1 MEVVKAL
8 VELGADLHAL
18 GEYNEQTALHITASE
33 GHVEVVKALV
43 KLGADVYA
51 EDCEEH
57 TAFHDAAELGH
68 TRMEVKAWRWF
79 WSWEYTCILNSLR
92 RHCTPLQRMVS
103 WRWWRRW

>member
-1 MEVVKAL
+1 MNAERPAATYVDHGRTALHIVASEGHVEVVKAL

-18 GEYNEQTALHITASE
+18 GEYNEQTALHIAASE

-57 TAFHDAAELGH
+57 IRVSRFT
-68 TRMEVKAWRWF
+68 
-79 WSWEYTCILNSLR
+79 SL
-92 RHCTPLQRMVS
+92 QS
-103 WRWWRRW
+103 